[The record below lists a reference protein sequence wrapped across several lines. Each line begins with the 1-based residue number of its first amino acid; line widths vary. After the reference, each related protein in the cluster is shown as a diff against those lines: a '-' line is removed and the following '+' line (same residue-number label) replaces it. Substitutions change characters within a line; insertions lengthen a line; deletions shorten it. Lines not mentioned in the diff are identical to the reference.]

1 MIASKTRIHRGNDQ
15 AAEHGHG
22 NDDAHRTH
30 DDAAAALTLLP
41 FGPVVTHSFFIVAAP
56 LDFLP

>member
-30 DDAAAALTLLP
+30 DDAAAALMLLP
-41 FGPVVTHSFFIVAAP
+41 FGPVVTHSFSS
-56 LDFLP
+56 